1 MRSTII
7 VVGAIVAGIGLAW
20 VAFAPSPEALPELPK
35 AGIAAA
41 PPTATEAPPRVD
53 KPASEAFQARIHQPD
68 AALAGMQGSVWSIV
82 RRELSQKGTPESQA
96 LLAETNDL
104 IRDLR
109 EARLRADT
117 ADFEALKRRQAELRA
132 KIEGDAGTPVIDAQ
146 LKRLDELTTAYTS
159 GGGLGAPMAA
169 AAAGRP
175 MAPNQGAGG
184 TPPIPEGGGN
194 SLLPPDFVP
203 PEPIQP
209 PEPEELD
216 QIDPSSPLGIPWA
229 EEGSFFGE

>member
-1 MRSTII
+1 MRSTVI
-7 VVGAIVAGIGLAW
+7 VIGAIVAGIGLAW

-35 AGIAAA
+35 AGVVAPAA
-41 PPTATEAPPRVD
+41 PVADAPPPRVD
-53 KPASEAFQARIHQPD
+53 KPVSEAFQARIHQPD

-82 RRELSQKGTPESQA
+82 RRELSQKGTPEATA
-96 LLAETNDL
+96 LLEETNDL

-117 ADFEALKRRQAELRA
+117 ADFDALKRRQAELREKLSGEA
-132 KIEGDAGTPVIDAQ
+132 ATPVIDSQ
-146 LKRLDELTTAYTS
+146 LKRLDDLAAAYAS
-159 GGGLGAPMAA
+159 GAPIGAPSPA
-169 AAAGRP
+169 VGRP
-175 MAPNQGAGG
+175 TAPNQGAGG
-184 TPPIPEGGGN
+184 TPPIPQGGGN
-194 SLLPPDFVP
+194 SLTPPDFVP
-203 PEPIQP
+203 PPPIQP

>member
-1 MRSTII
+1 MRSTVI

-35 AGIAAA
+35 AGVAA
-41 PPTATEAPPRVD
+41 PAAPAADAPAPMAS
-53 KPASEAFQARIHQPD
+53 KPVSEAFQARIHQPD

-82 RRELSQKGTPESQA
+82 RRELSQKGTPESTA
-96 LLAETNDL
+96 LLEETNDL

-117 ADFEALKRRQAELRA
+117 ADFEALKRRQAELREKLA
-132 KIEGDAGTPVIDAQ
+132 GDAATPVIDAQ
-146 LKRLDELTTAYTS
+146 LKRLDDLSAAYAA
-159 GGGLGAPMAA
+159 GAPIGSAGV
-169 AAAGRP
+169 AAGRP
-175 MAPNQGAGG
+175 TAPNQGAGG

-194 SLLPPDFVP
+194 SILPPDFVP
-203 PEPIQP
+203 PEPIRP

-216 QIDPSSPLGIPWA
+216 QVDPSSPLGIPWA